1 MILLLLII
9 LSIYMYPICMKFWP
23 KYILYLKKLRADD
36 LLEKRKLLIPFS
48 FTSCNDL
55 NRKLEQRCFEQC
67 MSMGKALLLYW
78 VVVLIKCFFPGDSI
92 LVTDTKILNS
102 NLNLVK

>member
-23 KYILYLKKLRADD
+23 KYILYLKKLRVDD
-36 LLEKRKLLIPFS
+36 LLEKRKVLIPFS

-55 NRKLEQRCFEQC
+55 NGKLEQRCFEQC
-67 MSMGKALLLYW
+67 MSMGYGPITLLGSGFDKMFL
-78 VVVLIKCFFPGDSI
+78 PR
-92 LVTDTKILNS
+92 
-102 NLNLVK
+102 